1 MRAITVWKP
10 ESRATSPSS
19 SVLSGADGLSRAAA
33 DHVRRAIAG
42 AGGAIRFDDFVAIAL
57 YGEHGFYTR
66 GGGRAGRRGD
76 FLTSPEVGPLFG
88 AVIARALDAWWEEL
102 GRPDPYIVVDAGAG
116 PGTLAR
122 AVMAAQPRCAHA
134 LSYRA
139 VEISAAQRAAHPP
152 TVTSLAAMPEQR
164 LTGVIIANELLDNL
178 PFRLF
183 VNDGGWREA
192 LVASDGERF
201 VERLV
206 PVCEPRTCLPTS
218 AAHGAR
224 VAVQEAAR
232 TLVENALKVIQRGRL
247 IVIDYCTTT
256 ESMAGRPWRQW
267 LRTYASHARGAH
279 YLSAVGEQ
287 DITVEVAI
295 DQLPSPTHVT
305 TQAEFLR
312 AYGIEPL
319 VEEGRTAWQQS
330 AAQPDLAAMTM
341 RSRVSEAAALLDPKG
356 LGAFSVVEWR
366 R

>member
-1 MRAITVWKP
+1 MP
-10 ESRATSPSS
+10 
-19 SVLSGADGLSRAAA
+19 SGADGLSRAAA
-33 DHVRRAIAG
+33 DDIRRAIGG

-88 AVIARALDAWWEEL
+88 AVIARALDVWWEEL

-134 LSYRA
+134 LSYQA
-139 VEISAAQRAAHPP
+139 IELSAAQRAAHPP
-152 TVTSLAAMPEQR
+152 SVTSLAAMPEQR
-164 LTGVIIANELLDNL
+164 FTGVIIANELLDNL

-183 VNDGGWREA
+183 VYDGGWREA
-192 LVASDGERF
+192 YVAYDDTRLVEQLVAPAELS
-201 VERLV
+201 
-206 PVCEPRTCLPTS
+206 PHLPTT

-224 VAVQEAAR
+224 VAVQDGAR
-232 TLVENALKVIQRGRL
+232 AWVENALSLLEHGRL
-247 IVIDYCTTT
+247 VTIDYCTTT
-256 ESMAGRPWRQW
+256 VAMAQRPWREW

-312 AYGIEPL
+312 AYGIEAL

-330 AAQPDLAAMTM
+330 AAQPDLVAMTM
-341 RSRVSEAAALLDPKG
+341 RSRVSEAAAILDPNG
-356 LGAFSVVEWR
+356 LGGFSVLEWSR
-366 R
+366 